1 MSSSFPE
8 QAVYYYLK
16 RHFSDAI
23 NGDRECLDGKELDIY
38 IPSCKIA
45 IEYDGQTWHKDI
57 KKDENKDLLCKEK
70 DINLYRIR
78 EDNCKSINTS
88 NSSIYMYK
96 YQDWNELNKII
107 IDILKKLG
115 INDTDV
121 DILRDEYSIKEQ
133 YYITSLKDSLGN
145 LYPNISKEWHPIKN
159 GNITP
164 FNVLPDTHDSYYWL
178 CPKCGNTY
186 KAMVKNRVRMEFFR

>member
-1 MSSSFPE
+1 
-8 QAVYYYLK
+8 
-16 RHFSDAI
+16 
-23 NGDRECLDGKELDIY
+23 
-38 IPSCKIA
+38 
-45 IEYDGQTWHKDI
+45 
-57 KKDENKDLLCKEK
+57 
-70 DINLYRIR
+70 
-78 EDNCKSINTS
+78 
-88 NSSIYMYK
+88 MYK

-133 YYITSLKDSLGN
+133 YYITCLKNSLGN
-145 LYPNISKEWHPIKN
+145 LYPNIAKEWHPIKN

-164 FNVLPDTHDSYYWL
+164 YNVLPDTHDSYYWL

-186 KAMVKNRVRMEFFR
+186 KAMVKNRVRMKSGCPKCGKEKC